1 MDEFLDDVYEPTIE
15 DLYKLQLKVDDIRA
29 TLGILDTAGQEEFCS
44 LQDQW
49 MRDGDGFLMVYSIT
63 SRSSLDEARTLYD
76 KILRTKETEKVP
88 M

>member
-44 LQDQW
+44 LLDQW
-49 MRDGDGFLMVYSIT
+49 IRDSDGFLMVYSIT
-63 SRSSLDEARTLYD
+63 SRVSLDEVRVLYD
-76 KILRTKETEKVP
+76 KILRTKEIEKVP
-88 M
+88 L